1 MTPKCNHVSR
11 LVRLSLRS
19 DDKAWICVDCGRR
32 GAEPRALQWGPRA
45 IWGLG
50 SVLFFLVS
58 LCVPWG
64 PWSVLFLVASVYWG
78 WEAAR

>member
-32 GAEPRALQWGPRA
+32 GSAPSQWGPRLL
-45 IWGLG
+45 WGIG
-50 SVLFFLVS
+50 SALCLLLS
-58 LCVPWG
+58 LCLPWG
-64 PWSVLFLVASVYWG
+64 FGSLIFFTTSVYWG
-78 WEAAR
+78 WEASRG